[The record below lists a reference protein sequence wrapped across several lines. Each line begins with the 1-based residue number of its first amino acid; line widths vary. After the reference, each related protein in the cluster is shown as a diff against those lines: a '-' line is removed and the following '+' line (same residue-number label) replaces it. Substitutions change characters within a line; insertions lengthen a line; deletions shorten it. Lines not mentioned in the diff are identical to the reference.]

1 MAAQVAPPPA
11 AHAKRFD
18 LINSKTMSPAL
29 FSGAHTENYK
39 AGAKKIKA
47 YNNMKLPGH
56 RQALDLSEKLGK
68 DKPVDAAV
76 KCPGTGPTSMR
87 RMRGFKRCS

>member
-1 MAAQVAPPPA
+1 M
-11 AHAKRFD
+11 
-18 LINSKTMSPAL
+18 
-29 FSGAHTENYK
+29 SGARTENFK
-39 AGAKKIKA
+39 LWAKKIKA
-47 YNNMKLPGH
+47 YTSMTLPGY